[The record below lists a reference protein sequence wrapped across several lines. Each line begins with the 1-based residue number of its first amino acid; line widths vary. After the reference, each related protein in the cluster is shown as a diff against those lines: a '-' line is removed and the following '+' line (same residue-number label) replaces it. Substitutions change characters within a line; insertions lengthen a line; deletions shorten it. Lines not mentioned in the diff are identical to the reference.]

1 MWFFISNYYVF
12 YEIRLIGLVCQ
23 GSIPWVSI
31 GIIVFIMLV
40 LIKHFINLS
49 ECSENRKEVTMI
61 QKTKTKLSI
70 AIVQTI
76 WTIGTNVTAGVL
88 PA

>member
-1 MWFFISNYYVF
+1 MF

-61 QKTKTKLSI
+61 QKMKTKLSI

>member
-1 MWFFISNYYVF
+1 VF

-61 QKTKTKLSI
+61 QKMKTKLSI